1 MSSYAKKTAKA
12 TSATKHFNLLPHPEP
27 IRTYKTTIHG
37 QEVEVKVYPADA
49 HILDGIKEGY
59 HA

>member
-27 IRTYKTTIHG
+27 IRTYKTILHG
-37 QEVEVKVYPADA
+37 QEVEVKVYPEDA
-49 HILDGIKEGY
+49 RILEKAKEGY
-59 HA
+59 RV